1 MEFIMA
7 FLVGG
12 TLCLLFQIVADA
24 TKAPVPL
31 ILLVGLALGGILTP
45 FGIMDQLAEWGG
57 AGFTIRVVGAGQ
69 AVCATTQ
76 AALAGNPWPLLSV
89 IGVFLALT
97 AIGLV
102 CGSGYCALH
111 KQDDNAH
118 GDDAAEKQA
127 TIARQ

>member
-57 AGFTIRVVGAGQ
+57 CPSSA
-69 AVCATTQ
+69 C
-76 AALAGNPWPLLSV
+76 S
-89 IGVFLALT
+89 
-97 AIGLV
+97 
-102 CGSGYCALH
+102 
-111 KQDDNAH
+111 
-118 GDDAAEKQA
+118 
-127 TIARQ
+127 